1 MPGTLTHHWKAVVVA
16 GLLGLG
22 TGVPAA
28 LAAEGSGGQISGG
41 VVRIG
46 VVNDQTGF
54 LADPTGKGSV
64 VAAQMAVEDF
74 RQRAP
79 GIRVEVVA
87 ADHQNKPD
95 VGAVIVR
102 KWIDVDGVDLIA
114 DVGNSAVALAIQSI
128 IRERNKIA
136 IFSAVATTEVTGKQ
150 CVPTGLS
157 WLHDSYNLVAG
168 PIRDLVPKGQKRWFF
183 IGADYAFGRNMVS
196 VSQTLLAA
204 AGGKSL
210 GEVFHPTA
218 ETDYT
223 AYLLQAQAS
232 GADTVGFAS
241 TGSQLVTEMK
251 QWTEFGMNGGPQ
263 KPVAGLLFLTDT
275 HSMGLTIAAGLR
287 AVTAWYWDL
296 NDETRAFAQ
305 RFYTLHGA
313 MPSEAQA
320 SVYSGVGHFLKGVA
334 ATGTDDTDTVL
345 AWMRANPV
353 DDFYAR
359 GATLRADSRLV
370 HDFYLV
376 EVKQAAESKGP
387 WDVYKVL
394 STVKPKDAYPPLA
407 ESECPLAKAAAAR

>member
-1 MPGTLTHHWKAVVVA
+1 MQGKLRTRLLALLS
-16 GLLGLG
+16 GLLITTAGA
-22 TGVPAA
+22 TIAMS
-28 LAAEGSGGQISGG
+28 AEISGG

-54 LADPTGKGSV
+54 LSDPTGKGSV
-64 VAAQMAVEDF
+64 VATQMAVEDF
-74 RQRAP
+74 ERQAP
-79 GIRVEVVA
+79 GIKVEVVA

-95 VGAVIVR
+95 VGATIVR

-128 IRERNKIA
+128 IREKNKIA
-136 IFSAVATTEVTGKQ
+136 VYSAVATTEVTGRQ
-150 CVPTGLS
+150 CVATGLS
-157 WLHDSYNLVAG
+157 WLHDAYNLVAG
-168 PIRDLVPKGQKRWFF
+168 PIRDLVPKGQKTWFF
-183 IGADYAFGRNMVS
+183 IGADYAFGRNMVA
-196 VSQTLLAA
+196 VSQALLTA

-223 AYLLQAQAS
+223 SYLLQAQAS
-232 GADTVGFAS
+232 GADTIGFAS

-251 QWTEFGMNGGPQ
+251 QWTEFGMTGGPQ

-275 HSMGLTIAAGLR
+275 HSMGLKIAAGLR

-296 NDETRAFAQ
+296 NDETRAFAK
-305 RFYTLHGA
+305 RFYERHGA

-320 SVYSGVGHFLKGVA
+320 SMYSAVSHYLKGVA
-334 ATGTDDTDTVL
+334 ATGTDDTNTVL

-376 EVKQAAESKGP
+376 EVKAPAESKGP
-387 WDVYKVL
+387 WDLYKVL
-394 STVKPKDAYPPLA
+394 STIKPKDAYPAPA
-407 ESECPLAKAAAAR
+407 ESECPLVRTAAAR

>member
-1 MPGTLTHHWKAVVVA
+1 MPGKLKTHLRALIG
-16 GLLGLG
+16 GLLITTAGASVAVG
-22 TGVPAA
+22 
-28 LAAEGSGGQISGG
+28 AEISGD

-54 LADPTGKGSV
+54 LSDPTGKGSV
-64 VAAQMAVEDF
+64 IATQMAVEDF
-74 RQRAP
+74 KPEAH
-79 GIRVEVVA
+79 GLKVEVVS

-95 VGAVIVR
+95 VGATIVR

-128 IRERNKIA
+128 IREKNRIA
-136 IFSAVATTEVTGKQ
+136 VYSAVATTEVTGRQ

-157 WLHDSYNLVAG
+157 WLHDAYNLVAG
-168 PIRDLVPKGQKRWFF
+168 PIRDLVPKGQKTWFF

-210 GEVFHPTA
+210 GEVFHPSA

-223 AYLLQAQAS
+223 SYLLQAQAS
-232 GADTVGFAS
+232 GADTIGFAS

-251 QWTEFGMNGGPQ
+251 QWTEFGMTGGPQ

-275 HSMGLTIAAGLR
+275 HSMGLSIAAGLR

-305 RFYTLHGA
+305 RFYKLHGA

-320 SVYSGVGHFLKGVA
+320 SMYSAVGHYLKGVA
-334 ATGTDDTDTVL
+334 ATGTDDTDKVL

-353 DDFYAR
+353 DDFYAP
-359 GATLRADSRLV
+359 GATLRGDSRLV

-376 EVKQAAESKGP
+376 EVKTPAESKGP

-394 STVKPKDAYPPLA
+394 STIKPKDAYPSLA
-407 ESECPLAKAAAAR
+407 ESECPLVKTAAAR

>member
-1 MPGTLTHHWKAVVVA
+1 MPGTSKLHLRALLG
-16 GLLGLG
+16 GLLIMTAGCH
-22 TGVPAA
+22 AA
-28 LAAEGSGGQISGG
+28 AGAGISDG

-54 LADPTGKGSV
+54 LSDPTGKGSV
-64 VAAQMAVEDF
+64 VATRMAVEDF
-74 RQRAP
+74 ERHAP
-79 GIRVEVVA
+79 GIKVEVIA

-95 VGAVIVR
+95 IGATIVR

-128 IRERNKIA
+128 IKEKNRIA
-136 IFSAVATTEVTGKQ
+136 VYSAVATTEVTGRQ

-157 WLHDSYNLVAG
+157 WLHDAYNLVAG
-168 PIRDLVPKGQKRWFF
+168 PIRDLVPKGQKTWYF

-204 AGGKSL
+204 AGGKSV
-210 GEVFHPTA
+210 GAAFHPTA

-223 AYLLQAQAS
+223 SYLLQAQAS
-232 GADTVGFAS
+232 GADTIGFAS

-251 QWTEFGMNGGPQ
+251 QWTEFGMTGGPQ

-275 HSMGLTIAAGLR
+275 HSMGLNVAAGLR

-296 NDETRAFAQ
+296 NDETRAFAR
-305 RFYTLHGA
+305 RFYTRHGA

-320 SVYSGVGHFLKGVA
+320 SMYSAVSHYLKGVA

-353 DDFYAR
+353 DDVYAH

-376 EVKQAAESKGP
+376 EVKSPAESKEP
-387 WDVYKVL
+387 WDVYRVL
-394 STVKPKDAYPPLA
+394 STIKPADAYPPLA
-407 ESECPLAKAAAAR
+407 ESECPLVKATAVR

>member
-1 MPGTLTHHWKAVVVA
+1 MPGKLKRHLHATVIAGMLAVGMNA
-16 GLLGLG
+16 
-22 TGVPAA
+22 PAA
-28 LAAEGSGGQISGG
+28 VCAEISGG
-41 VVRIG
+41 VVRLG
-46 VVNDQTGF
+46 VINDQTGF

-64 VAAQMAVEDF
+64 IATRMAVEDF
-74 RQRAP
+74 KKQAP
-79 GIRVEVVA
+79 DFTVEILA

-102 KWIDVDGVDLIA
+102 KWIDVDGVDLIV

-128 IRERNKIA
+128 IREKNRIA
-136 IFSAVATTEVTGKQ
+136 VFSAVATTEVTGKQ

-157 WLHDSYNLVAG
+157 WLHDAYNLVAG
-168 PIRDLVPKGQKRWFF
+168 PIRDLVPKGQTTWFF

-196 VSQTLLAA
+196 VSQALLAA
-204 AGGKSL
+204 VGGKSK

-223 AYLLQAQAS
+223 SYLLQAQAS

-251 QWTEFGMNGGPQ
+251 QWTEFGMTGGPQ

-275 HSMGLTIAAGLR
+275 HSMGLKIAAGLR

-296 NDETRAFAQ
+296 DDETRAFAQ
-305 RFYTLHGA
+305 RFHKLHGA

-320 SVYSGVGHFLKGVA
+320 SMYSAVSHYLKGVA
-334 ATGTDDTDTVL
+334 ATGTDDTDAVL
-345 AWMRANPV
+345 GWMRANPV

-376 EVKQAAESKGP
+376 EVKSPADSKGP
-387 WDVYKVL
+387 WDVYNVL
-394 STVKPKDAYPPLA
+394 GTIKPKDAYPTLA

>member
-1 MPGTLTHHWKAVVVA
+1 MPGKLKTHLGALIG
-16 GLLGLG
+16 GLLITTAGASVAVG
-22 TGVPAA
+22 
-28 LAAEGSGGQISGG
+28 AEISGG

-54 LADPTGKGSV
+54 LSDPTGKGSV
-64 VAAQMAVEDF
+64 IATQMAVEDF
-74 RQRAP
+74 KPEAY
-79 GIRVEVVA
+79 GLKVEVVS

-95 VGAVIVR
+95 VGATIVR

-128 IRERNKIA
+128 IREKNRIA
-136 IFSAVATTEVTGKQ
+136 VYSAVATTEVTGRQ

-157 WLHDSYNLVAG
+157 WLHDAYNLVAG
-168 PIRDLVPKGQKRWFF
+168 PIRDLVPKGQKTWFF

-210 GEVFHPTA
+210 GEVFHPSA

-223 AYLLQAQAS
+223 SYLLQAQVS
-232 GADTVGFAS
+232 GADTIGFAS

-251 QWTEFGMNGGPQ
+251 QWTEFGMTGGPQ

-275 HSMGLTIAAGLR
+275 HSMGLSIAAGLR

-305 RFYTLHGA
+305 RFYKLHGA

-320 SVYSGVGHFLKGVA
+320 SMYSAVGHYLKGVA
-334 ATGTDDTDTVL
+334 ATGTDDTDKVL

-353 DDFYAR
+353 DDFYAP
-359 GATLRADSRLV
+359 GATLRGDSRLV

-376 EVKQAAESKGP
+376 EVKTPAESKGP

-394 STVKPKDAYPPLA
+394 STIKPKDAYPSLA
-407 ESECPLAKAAAAR
+407 ESECPLVKTAAAR